1 MDIKEALSQLDA
13 LDDDVWTGDGAPK
26 LDAVAELVGKK
37 VTRKQV
43 IEAAPQFTRDN
54 FDMEPAPEPEPEPK
68 ELKAEEDEVT
78 SQVEDFFAED
88 YHSHAEVVTAVR
100 KLPVQGLASM
110 VELLNQ
116 QMVDIENKK
125 RELDSLRGLMKYA
138 KANVTSRMKSET
150 PDMDNQAAIREFL
163 KAQHANRLEK
173 ARATQELLK
182 TVDLSKIDSRAMIDR
197 AMSRK
202 VGRGGSRPIHPVRG

>member
-54 FDMEPAPEPEPEPK
+54 FDLDAPEEQEIAVPEEK
-68 ELKAEEDEVT
+68 GKKEVT

-88 YHSHAEVVTAVR
+88 YYSHAEVMDAVR
-100 KLPVQGLASM
+100 KLPVEGLATM
-110 VELLNQ
+110 VELFNQ

-138 KANVTSRMKSET
+138 KAGVVNRMKSET

-173 ARATQELLK
+173 AHATQELLK

-197 AMSRK
+197 AMARK
-202 VGRGGSRPIHPVRG
+202 IGRGGSRPIHPVRG